1 MPPRAVPPSGP
12 ASTPGL
18 PIFWEIHAPSTWRRI
33 DFISDLHLCAERPR
47 TLDAFAC
54 HLRHTPADAVFILG
68 DLFDLWVGDDAR
80 HGPFESRCVDILCDA
95 ASRRNLAFM
104 AGNRDFLVGAELLKH
119 CGVMA
124 LADPAVLVVFGQ
136 RLLLSHGDALC
147 LSDEP
152 YQRFR
157 AEVRSPEWQRAFL
170 ALPLPERLER
180 ARTIRMESE
189 RRKHEA
195 ARGDWADVDAAAAVR
210 WMHEAGATTLI
221 HGHTHL
227 PGTEPLAPGFVRHVL
242 SDWELD
248 DPSQPPRA
256 EVLVLS
262 PAGLRRQP
270 PLLCADD

>member
-1 MPPRAVPPSGP
+1 MPRSATPDRPP
-12 ASTPGL
+12 APGL
-18 PIFWEIHAPSTWRRI
+18 PIFWEIHAPSAWRRV
-33 DFISDLHLCAERPR
+33 DFISDLHLSEDRPR
-47 TLDAFAC
+47 TFEAFAR

-80 HGPFESRCVDILCDA
+80 HGPFESRCMDVLSDA
-95 ASRRNLAFM
+95 AARRNLAFM
-104 AGNRDFLVGAELLKH
+104 AGNRDFLVGAELLRQ
-119 CGVMA
+119 CGMMA
-124 LADPAVLVVFGQ
+124 LADPAVLVIFGQ

-147 LSDEP
+147 LGDEP

-157 AEVRSPEWQRAFL
+157 AEVRSPAWQSHFL
-170 ALPLPERLER
+170 GLPLATRLEQ
-180 ARTIRMESE
+180 ARLIREESE
-189 RRKHEA
+189 RRKREA

-210 WMHEAGATTLI
+210 WMHEAGAATLI

-248 DPSQPPRA
+248 DPAQPARA

-262 PAGLRRQP
+262 SAGLRRAAP
-270 PLLCADD
+270 EPAPAD